1 MLRPGKWRVGL
12 ARRSRPSHQG
22 RVMPVVPPLSLERA
36 EPGLPGNKEPA
47 EGAVIALCQLVSAG
61 MWAVREA
68 APEFPHSRPWVWAG
82 PAGPCLGPVFKSLV
96 SEDPGQ

>member
-1 MLRPGKWRVGL
+1 MEGGAGQEEQAKPPRPRHACGTTPELGK
-12 ARRSRPSHQG
+12 SRAWFAWEQ
-22 RVMPVVPPLSLERA
+22 
-36 EPGLPGNKEPA
+36 EPA

-61 MWAVREA
+61 MWVVREA